1 MTNKLEN
8 KIFLFLGNDKF
19 TIVALNSNYDLVY
32 KEEILTNNKSNQID
46 LNFLDSFLNENI
58 FKIEKRFDEFIKS
71 IFLIIDHQNIFS
83 ICLSIKNKFD
93 NIKINSDT
101 MHKLLLEA
109 KSCCNKT
116 LEDLD
121 ILHMKIDQFYIDG
134 TYFKTLPKKKNCNN
148 LSIDISYICL
158 PKKISKT
165 IENVLK
171 KYQISLDRMLSLNY
185 LKSFLDDKNENLYAA
200 ANKILN
206 GFNENEVFIAD
217 KNSKKLSFFEKFF
230 DFFN

>member
-1 MTNKLEN
+1 MKNKLEN
-8 KIFLFLGNDKF
+8 KIFLFLGIDKF
-19 TIVALNSNYDLVY
+19 TIVALNSIDEEVY
-32 KEEILTNNKSNQID
+32 KEEILKDNKSNQID
-46 LNFLDSFLNENI
+46 LNFLDNFLNENI
-58 FKIEKRFDEFIKS
+58 FKIEKKLNEFVKN

-83 ICLSIKNKFD
+83 IHLSIKNKFD
-93 NIKINSDT
+93 NININFDT

-109 KSCCNKT
+109 KSCCKKT

>member
-1 MTNKLEN
+1 MKNNLEN
-8 KIFLFLGNDKF
+8 KIFLFLGINKF
-19 TIVALNSNYDLVY
+19 TIVALNSIDEEVY
-32 KEEILTNNKSNQID
+32 KEEILKDNKSNQID
-46 LNFLDSFLNENI
+46 LNFLDNFLNENI
-58 FKIEKRFDEFIKS
+58 FKIEKKLNEFVKN

-83 ICLSIKNKFD
+83 IHLSIKNKFD
-93 NIKINSDT
+93 NININSDS

-109 KSCCNKT
+109 KSCCKKT

-148 LSIDISYICL
+148 LSIDVSYICL

-165 IENVLK
+165 IENVLR
-171 KYQISLDRMLSLNY
+171 KYQISLDRMLSLDY
-185 LKSFLDDKNENLYAA
+185 LNSFLDDKNENLYATA
-200 ANKILN
+200 QKILD

-217 KNSKKLSFFEKFF
+217 RNSEKLGFFEKFF
-230 DFFN
+230 NFFN

>member
-1 MTNKLEN
+1 MKNNLEN
-8 KIFLFLGNDKF
+8 KIFLFLGIDKF
-19 TIVALNSNYDLVY
+19 TIVALNSIDEEVY
-32 KEEILTNNKSNQID
+32 KDEILKDNESNQID
-46 LNFLDSFLNENI
+46 LNFLDNFLNENI
-58 FKIEKRFDEFIKS
+58 FKIEKKLNEFVKN

-83 ICLSIKNKFD
+83 IHLSIKNKFD
-93 NIKINSDT
+93 NININFDS

-109 KSCCNKT
+109 KSCCKKT

-148 LSIDISYICL
+148 LSIDVSYICL

-165 IENVLK
+165 IENVLR
-171 KYQISLDRMLSLNY
+171 KYQISLDRMLSLDY
-185 LKSFLDDKNENLYAA
+185 LNSFLDDKNENLYATA
-200 ANKILN
+200 QKILD

-217 KNSKKLSFFEKFF
+217 RNSKKLGFFEKFF
-230 DFFN
+230 NFFN

>member
-1 MTNKLEN
+1 MKNNLEN
-8 KIFLFLGNDKF
+8 KIFLFLGIDKF
-19 TIVALNSNYDLVY
+19 TIVALNSIDEEVY
-32 KEEILTNNKSNQID
+32 KDEILKDNKSNQID
-46 LNFLDSFLNENI
+46 LNFLDNFLNENI
-58 FKIEKRFDEFIKS
+58 FKIEKKLNEFVKN

-83 ICLSIKNKFD
+83 IHLSIKNKFD
-93 NIKINSDT
+93 NININFDS

-109 KSCCNKT
+109 KSCCKKT

-148 LSIDISYICL
+148 LSIDVSYICL

-165 IENVLK
+165 IENVLR
-171 KYQISLDRMLSLNY
+171 KYQISLDRMLSLDY
-185 LKSFLDDKNENLYAA
+185 LNSFLDDKNENLYATA
-200 ANKILN
+200 QKILD

-217 KNSKKLSFFEKFF
+217 RNSKKLGFFEKFF
-230 DFFN
+230 NFFN